1 MSDAAVSRHGLEN
14 LLDAV
19 ESADEARVDVSVL
32 SGRGFLNLRLDPQ
45 RREAVDTVARVLGQP
60 LPLAANTFTSGEH
73 RVYWLGPDEWLI
85 QTDAERASN
94 FCSELGEAFAGV
106 HAAINDVS
114 GGHVAIGLGG
124 EYARTVLVKG
134 CTLDLHPRVFRPGQ
148 CARTGLA
155 KATILLAFADDEPA
169 WTITVARSYADYL
182 CRWLAH
188 AARPHG
194 IRFSMP

>member
-14 LLDAV
+14 LLDAA
-19 ESADEARVDVSVL
+19 ESADEARTDVSVL
-32 SGRGFLNLRLDPQ
+32 SGRGFLNVRLDPQ
-45 RREAVDTVARVLGQP
+45 RREAVDSVARVLGQP
-60 LPLAANTFTSGEH
+60 LPLAANAFTSGEH

-85 QTDAERASN
+85 QTDSERNAN
-94 FCSELGEAFAGV
+94 LGSELGEALAGV

-114 GGHVAIGLGG
+114 GGHVAFGLGG

-134 CTLDLHPRVFRPGQ
+134 CSLDLHRRVFRPGQ

-169 WTITVARSYADYL
+169 WTIIVARSYADYL
-182 CRWLAH
+182 CRWLGR
-188 AARPHG
+188 AAGPHG
-194 IRFSMP
+194 VRFSMP